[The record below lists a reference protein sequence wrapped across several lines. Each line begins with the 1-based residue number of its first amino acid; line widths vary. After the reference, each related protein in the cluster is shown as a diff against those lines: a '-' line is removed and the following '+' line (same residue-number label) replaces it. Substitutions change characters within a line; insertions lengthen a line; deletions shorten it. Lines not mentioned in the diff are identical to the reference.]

1 MDKMISTINFRYFM
15 EHDTESSEDEE
26 ELAPVPSKLS
36 DDSNPPVHSI
46 SADEIAVPS
55 TSMERPVIMVD
66 IPSPVPSATVIDLTS
81 PIPSTSTMPPI
92 LPIEM
97 PPVPST
103 SRHILENCYDF
114 RLEEARRS
122 SFRNWPVSFIDPVSL
137 AAAGFYYTGN
147 LDVVRCFECQL
158 VASQWSVGDIPMQI
172 HEMCSPECRFIRN
185 ERCNNVPIGASPA
198 KVPRTKRRN
207 RNISCPHGLQYQE
220 SFDFNDHGFL
230 RSSRTPTAYQL
241 SRLGLKSVKKPEI
254 LQYASY
260 ESRLNSF
267 AAWPTD
273 VTQPSEELA
282 HAGFYYTGINDF
294 TTCYHCGICIGNW
307 RPEDD
312 PWERHMISSPR
323 CCHLFPALGWEYVNN
338 VTDQELHETAEGAPI
353 VSTDENPE
361 RSNSEN
367 VTNEMILVEKIAT
380 LEEENRALKD
390 ARSCKVCTKRKA
402 TITFLPCGHL
412 ATCQYCSPA
421 FTTCIICRRKVKAI
435 THTFF
440 A

>member
-1 MDKMISTINFRYFM
+1 
-15 EHDTESSEDEE
+15 
-26 ELAPVPSKLS
+26 
-36 DDSNPPVHSI
+36 
-46 SADEIAVPS
+46 
-55 TSMERPVIMVD
+55 MERPVIMVD

-92 LPIEM
+92 LPIKM

-267 AAWPTD
+267 ATWPTD

-312 PWERHMISSPR
+312 PWDRHMISSPR
-323 CCHLFPALGWEYVNN
+323 CYHLLPALGWEYVNN
-338 VTDQELHETAEGAPI
+338 VTDQELYETAEGAPI
-353 VSTDENPE
+353 ESTDENPE

-367 VTNEMILVEKIAT
+367 VTNEMTLVEKINILFTILAT
-380 LEEENRALKD
+380 LEEENRPLKD
-390 ARSCKVCTKRKA
+390 ARSCKVCTEREA